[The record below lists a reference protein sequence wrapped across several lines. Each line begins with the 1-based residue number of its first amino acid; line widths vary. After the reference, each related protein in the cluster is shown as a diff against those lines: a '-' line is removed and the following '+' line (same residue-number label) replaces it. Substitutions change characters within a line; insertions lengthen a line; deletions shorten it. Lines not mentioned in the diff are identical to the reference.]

1 MAYTLWPSR
10 GKRSPGTELI
20 REYLAVG
27 DIFTG
32 VPLFISP
39 LEDFPLTSFVNMKKA
54 EFLLKSPYVCSKYE
68 FYNPIETPELLT
80 AV

>member
-1 MAYTLWPSR
+1 MTESR
-10 GKRSPGTELI
+10 ETQS
-20 REYLAVG
+20 EYRAHSGVPYDLAVG

-39 LEDFPLTSFVNMKKA
+39 LEDFPLTSFVNMKRA
-54 EFLLKSPYVCSKYE
+54 EFLLKSPYACTKYE
-68 FYNPIETPELLT
+68 FYNPIETAELLT